1 MTHKYQQRSLYAHGD
16 PHEPRYQKN
25 LSINNVEYNV
35 PFNQRQMNGTNST
48 YKIGVI
54 SIPLMDIIEIV
65 DLILVSHLSTIAFV

>member
-35 PFNQRQMNGTNST
+35 PFNQRQMNGTNSDNN
-48 YKIGVI
+48 IGVI
-54 SIPLMDIIEIV
+54 RIPLIEIIEIA
-65 DLILVSHLSTIAFV
+65 DFI